1 MTKDLEQDRVHAND
15 RCTKLE
21 TKVHTETAKMEQ
33 KLSGAIVQT
42 DSQLESLNDT
52 VGRHHEHFSNLCSKL
67 DAKYQEENDAI
78 SDRIQ
83 DVEDHFMVR
92 ITQVYTRM
100 SKELKEKN
108 EAQDERMEGDYPVRG
123 RPVHGHVH
131 STRSSMAQTPRPT
144 TSWTPSAAAS
154 RRTTRRRSPSAT
166 RRSTA
171 TSCTSVTSARTWT

>member
-33 KLSGAIVQT
+33 NMSGAIVQT

-52 VGRHHEHFSNLCSKL
+52 VGRHHEHFSNLCSNL

-78 SDRIQ
+78 SHRIQ
-83 DVEDHFMVR
+83 DAEDHFMVP
-92 ITQVYTRM
+92 ITEVYTRM

-108 EAQDERMEGDYPVRG
+108 EAQDERMEGDYQYVVG
-123 RPVHGHVH
+123 LC
-131 STRSSMAQTPRPT
+131 TDMYI
-144 TSWTPSAAAS
+144 
-154 RRTTRRRSPSAT
+154 RREVQWRRRRDQRQAG
-166 RRSTA
+166 RR
-171 TSCTSVTSARTWT
+171 VRLPRGGLLGGDRQARQDDQQPLRALQ